1 MHLKRLNASKH
12 YSVPKKE
19 NKFITTANPGA
30 HRKNECIPLNVIIR
44 DILKLAETTKEVKSI
59 LHDEKIKIDG
69 TIKKE
74 KKYNVGLMDVIS
86 IEEIDKTY
94 RVVTI
99 EGRLRVVEIKK
110 EDAKQKL
117 GKIINKMMIKGKKCQ
132 ITLHDGRNIILSKP
146 DYSVGDSLMISIP
159 DQKIK
164 DHFKLDKG
172 YTVIIT
178 SGKHTGNIG
187 KITKVDIIKTPED
200 TKVTVKVEDK
210 EVTTYKRNIFVI
222 GKDKPEITIDK
233 NKIIR

>member
-1 MHLKRLNASKH
+1 
-12 YSVPKKE
+12 
-19 NKFITTANPGA
+19 
-30 HRKNECIPLNVIIR
+30 
-44 DILKLAETTKEVKSI
+44 
-59 LHDEKIKIDG
+59 
-69 TIKKE
+69 
-74 KKYNVGLMDVIS
+74 
-86 IEEIDKTY
+86 
-94 RVVTI
+94 
-99 EGRLRVVEIKK
+99 
-110 EDAKQKL
+110 
-117 GKIINKMMIKGKKCQ
+117 
-132 ITLHDGRNIILSKP
+132 
-146 DYSVGDSLMISIP
+146 MISIP